1 MKVKNNIH
9 FNGKNVEEVFALQCV
24 ISIMKDR
31 KGKPAVVLSRDYTK
45 GRTIAHSGDH
55 IVQFESGLWQVY
67 GPAAAEK
74 IVKTGRYE

>member
-1 MKVKNNIH
+1 MKVKRDLH
-9 FNGKNVEEVFALQCV
+9 FNGKNIEEVFSLPCV

-31 KGKPAVVLSRDYTK
+31 KGKPAIVLSKEHTK
-45 GRTIAHSGDH
+45 GRTIARSGDH
-55 IVQFESGLWQVY
+55 LVEFESGLWQVY